1 MIKIF
6 FSYMILNVGLL
17 WGVAAS
23 AQDFVCGEYVLNGV
37 VGSLESQP
45 ALVLYKGSM
54 SEVVYKIPTELHA
67 LALSLDG
74 QPVALHGR
82 IVRPPRNR
90 RGEVLVTKLVTAP
103 VAGLA
108 ESERFVANYFREDLY
123 DRVPDPLYPDKDS
136 KIELIQK
143 LPCLKP

>member
-6 FSYMILNVGLL
+6 ISYMILNVGLL

-45 ALVLYKGSM
+45 VLVLYKGSM
-54 SEVVYKIPTELHA
+54 SEVVYKIPKELHP
-67 LALSLDG
+67 LALSLNE

-82 IVRPPRNR
+82 ILNPTRNR
-90 RGEVLVTKLVTAP
+90 RGEVLVTKLIATP
-103 VAGLA
+103 VAGIT
-108 ESERFVANYFREDLY
+108 EGERFIANYFREDLY

-143 LPCLKP
+143 LPCLKR